1 MNTMKAARLHQIGA
15 TFQIDDV
22 PIPQPGKG
30 DVRVRVEACGLIPNL
45 RNVDPFP
52 ASPGARSLRA
62 AVSCVHCVPVPV
74 EVTAGGA
81 QQRLVLG
88 DDDPMREIIYIS
100 GTLG

>member
-45 RNVDPFP
+45 RNVVTHFPTWYPFLPLP
-52 ASPGARSLRA
+52 ALPAIFGLDAAGTVEAVGEGGSAVKPGDR
-62 AVSCVHCVPVPV
+62 V
-74 EVTAGGA
+74 
-81 QQRLVLG
+81 
-88 DDDPMREIIYIS
+88 
-100 GTLG
+100 